1 MNTKQIKE
9 LLNKTHKYLSF
20 DLSNTLNKISIIND
34 LTMDEISFL
43 QNDFKLN
50 DFITE
55 KVELAQQILDE
66 NDADYLD
73 NYNAYNAKSL
83 NEIRQKIRAQKI
95 KAHNISIEMEKLN
108 DEYKKS
114 PTANHSKTNQQ
125 YNELEQKYNEISSK
139 IDKSINGIISLTHQS
154 LNRITQSFPLKHTS
168 KLKNVFITETK
179 LAGLDYNI
187 DAIYFQNPK
196 KNRFIIYENLSQVFS
211 PYASATSSIESKK
224 FYQDIHNVDDFQESL
239 YHNTSFEIL
248 EVKDGY
254 SLEDIYQLY
263 RLYVLILTAN
273 TKLPSDTMTTSIAEL
288 MYIQTKDLIN
298 NDDDKNLHTTKKD
311 LSESVKHFIKS
322 FNPAINGNFTYTKQE
337 LSLLEFRQF
346 LEDVKLGN
354 KIQSNVINWLLP
366 QERHGGTNESPES
379 EQKFVSSL
387 LDTMSINDILTKIS
401 KAEIS
406 NIINE
411 LDKDSGFKQSCE
423 ILDVYKINSQKSN
436 KDYNPNAK
444 HKLLTHGT
452 SNSSVLT
459 ILRDGLLTRAEIHS
473 DAIQSFTGLGLGDGI
488 YFARPDQA
496 GKSSS
501 YSNRGHFVSYLF
513 IADVAYTETY
523 NLKHYATPDTDDW
536 DLIHAH
542 KVGAQNRD
550 ELVAR
555 YSNQVEL
562 KYMIAFTT
570 H

>member
-9 LLNKTHKYLSF
+9 LLTKTHKYLAF
-20 DLSNTLNKISIIND
+20 DLKNTLNKISIIND

-50 DFITE
+50 DFVTE
-55 KVELAQQILDE
+55 KIELAQQSLNA
-66 NDADYLD
+66 NDD
-73 NYNAYNAKSL
+73 NYLTHYTPYQGKTLA
-83 NEIRQKIRAQKI
+83 EIRHKLKIQKAKATKI
-95 KAHNISIEMEKLN
+95 SAELKKLN
-108 DEYKKS
+108 DAYQDPMK
-114 PTANHSKTNQQ
+114 NHSETNRK
-125 YNELEQKYNEISSK
+125 YHKKEQEYDEISDEIETTIVGL
-139 IDKSINGIISLTHQS
+139 IDLTNQS
-154 LNRITQSFPLKHTS
+154 LNRITQSFPNKHTS
-168 KLKNVFITETK
+168 KLKNVFITQTK
-179 LAGLDYNI
+179 ITGLSYNI

-196 KNRFIIYENLSQVFS
+196 KNRFIIYEELSS
-211 PYASATSSIESKK
+211 RITDYEISKDSTENKK
-224 FYQDIHNVDDFQESL
+224 FYQDIHNIDNFQKSL

-254 SLEDIYQLY
+254 SLEEVYQLY

-273 TKLPSDTMTTSIAEL
+273 TKLSSGPMTTSIAEL

-387 LDTMSINDILTKIS
+387 LDTMNINDILTKIS

-523 NLKHYATPDTDDW
+523 DLKHYATPDTNEW